1 MPTPALYAIFH
12 AGNVTGM
19 TLQRK
24 ITVSVPEALLI
35 SAQKETGTGVTETV
49 RDGLRTLAS
58 RRAQR
63 ELLEL
68 RGKVKFSMTWEE
80 LKQDRR

>member
-1 MPTPALYAIFH
+1 MYAIFY

-49 RDGLRTLAS
+49 RDGLRKLAS

-68 RGKVKFSMTWEE
+68 RGKVKFSMAWEE

>member
-1 MPTPALYAIFH
+1 MA
-12 AGNVTGM
+12 
-19 TLQRK
+19 LQRK
-24 ITVSVPEALLI
+24 ITVSVPEALLV

-49 RDGLRTLAS
+49 RDGLRKLAS